1 MALLILHPNLQ
12 EIYNISKNELNARTI
27 LGNFD
32 YYQQKGLVKE
42 ITDEQFN
49 ALTLNQKVFDRLEGN
64 NVIFKD
70 NQRPPEGLGPETK
83 EELDSLIQTITEN
96 FNMVLKK
103 KDFSNNPQF
112 KQEIENYLTVLANL
126 DTNSIT
132 YPLGITLTEYVENN
146 NLGTPIHPLHF

>member
-70 NQRPPEGLGPETK
+70 HKRPPEGLGPETK
-83 EELDSLIQTITEN
+83 EQLDSLIQTITER
-96 FNMVLKK
+96 FNVVLNN

-112 KQEIENYLTVLANL
+112 KQEIENYLTVLGNL

-146 NLGTPIHPLHF
+146 NLGIPIHPLHF